1 MNDYLTKEET
11 DKIYDNLTI
20 IIAPTGGR
28 DSGKIMNDELF
39 YAGINQAI
47 KLWIKK
53 TEQKV
58 LNSKKDKPFIPSMK
72 IPSKLKKN
80 NYYGIHAYIDIHD
93 ENIKKLFEIT
103 KRQQEEILRL
113 KNKIDPDTKN
123 LIVY

>member
-53 TEQKV
+53 T
-58 LNSKKDKPFIPSMK
+58 
-72 IPSKLKKN
+72 
-80 NYYGIHAYIDIHD
+80 
-93 ENIKKLFEIT
+93 FEIT